1 MMERFVFI
9 HGSSVG
15 QSVFM
20 PVDGVE
26 TIGNDI
32 ANKYFQGRTLR
43 QKESSAK
50 MALFVDLYKDSNGAL
65 YCIYSLVN
73 NDCRGANGREG
84 QYFALSIVCKSVY
97 VYPEIVYKMLYSA
110 YSQMFKANKIL
121 ETNKEG
127 EDQFVISQFKDE
139 EEYLSV
145 FIKQIR
151 DVFDTISS
159 GLYKTFDS
167 SIHLADYDSWRGTKV
182 CIEVCN
188 SIETFDSLCEIGR
201 LYISGEYESPSQKIK
216 VLEGRIKSLEAEK
229 AKFERHNAETK
240 RFEKSK
246 VRDEIEKLNLEIKQK
261 DNEIESLSAENNGFK
276 AAIEIV
282 HNELDKYAKVGKAI
296 SNLQGKKSQYE
307 SKSKKDLL
315 KICLLFIVLVLNILV
330 GVMNYAFFRDLS
342 SSLEKLQEKGEITGG
357 GKQASS
363 LDISPKELVFEAG
376 GGEQHIQVS
385 TDVEWECPNSPKD
398 KDWLELQKKG
408 NNDLLVLAT
417 SHDSTEGR
425 QCTITLKAGNSEEK
439 QISIIQKGKPVTAA
453 NEYTIIVQNSKG
465 ETLNQGDSVQIGEE
479 LSVVVTNPSLAASGF
494 GWQYTNCSGK
504 TNNYK
509 QVKVKVERPRN
520 KDDDVVVIS
529 YGDLNNDDKRT
540 RFKLKLNPENEK

>member
-1 MMERFVFI
+1 MERFVFI

-121 ETNKEG
+121 ETNIEG

-261 DNEIESLSAENNGFK
+261 DNEIESLSAENNGYK

-363 LDISPKELVFEAG
+363 LVISSKELVFEAG

-385 TDVEWECPNSPKD
+385 TDVEWECPKSPE
-398 KDWLELQKKG
+398 DWLVLQKKG
-408 NNDLLVLAT
+408 NNDLLVSAT
-417 SHDSTEGR
+417 SHDSIEDR
-425 QCTITLKAGNSEEK
+425 QCTFMLKAGNSEEK

-453 NEYTIIVQNSKG
+453 NGYIFIVKNRKG
-465 ETLNQGDSVQIGEE
+465 ETLSQGDSVHIGEV
-479 LSVVVTNPSLAASGF
+479 LSVKVTNPRKEASGF
-494 GWQYTNCSGK
+494 GWCYSNCSGDK
-504 TNNYK
+504 RNLDK
-509 QVKVKVERPRN
+509 VEVKVENPSN
-520 KDDDVVVIS
+520 KDDHDVVFS
-529 YGDLNNDDKRT
+529 YGDLQNKDKRT
-540 RFKLKLNPENEK
+540 QFYLKLILDKKNKR

>member
-261 DNEIESLSAENNGFK
+261 DNEIESLSAENNGYK

-363 LDISPKELVFEAG
+363 LVISSKELVFEAG

-385 TDVEWECPNSPKD
+385 TDVEWECPKSPE
-398 KDWLELQKKG
+398 DWLVLQKKG
-408 NNDLLVLAT
+408 NNDLLVSAT
-417 SHDSTEGR
+417 SHDSIEDR
-425 QCTITLKAGNSEEK
+425 QCTFMLKAGNSEEK

-453 NEYTIIVQNSKG
+453 NGYIFIVKNRKG
-465 ETLNQGDSVQIGEE
+465 ETLNQGDSVHIGEV
-479 LSVVVTNPSLAASGF
+479 LSVEVTNPRKEASGF
-494 GWQYTNCSGK
+494 GWCYSNCSGDK
-504 TNNYK
+504 RNLDK
-509 QVKVKVERPRN
+509 VEVKVENPSN
-520 KDDDVVVIS
+520 KDDHDVVFS
-529 YGDLNNDDKRT
+529 YGDLQNRDKRT
-540 RFKLKLNPENEK
+540 QFYLKLILDKKNKR

>member
-127 EDQFVISQFKDE
+127 EGQFVISQFKDE

-246 VRDEIEKLNLEIKQK
+246 VRDEIDKLNLEIKQK
-261 DNEIESLSAENNGFK
+261 DNEIESLSAENNGYK

-342 SSLEKLQEKGEITGG
+342 SSLEKLQEKGEITGD
-357 GKQASS
+357 GKQAS
-363 LDISPKELVFEAG
+363 
-376 GGEQHIQVS
+376 
-385 TDVEWECPNSPKD
+385 
-398 KDWLELQKKG
+398 
-408 NNDLLVLAT
+408 
-417 SHDSTEGR
+417 
-425 QCTITLKAGNSEEK
+425 
-439 QISIIQKGKPVTAA
+439 IQKGKPLY
-453 NEYTIIVQNSKG
+453 EIIVKNSKG
-465 ETLNQGDSVQIGEE
+465 DTLNQGDSVQIGEE
-479 LSVVVTNPSLAASGF
+479 LSVEVTNPSLVASGF

-509 QVKVKVERPRN
+509 QVKVKVEGPRN
-520 KDDDVVVIS
+520 NDDDVVVIS
-529 YGDLNNDDKRT
+529 YGDLNNDDNRT
-540 RFKLKLNPENEK
+540 RFKLKLNL

>member
-43 QKESSAK
+43 QKKSSAK
-50 MALFVDLYKDSNGAL
+50 LALFVDLYKDSNGAL

-110 YSQMFKANKIL
+110 YSQMFKANRIL
-121 ETNKEG
+121 ENNKEG
-127 EDQFVISQFKDE
+127 EDQFVISQFKEE

-182 CIEVCN
+182 CIDVCN

-229 AKFERHNAETK
+229 AKLERHSVETK

-261 DNEIESLSAENNGFK
+261 DNEIESLLAENNGYK

-342 SSLEKLQEKGEITGG
+342 SSLEKLQDKGEITEG

-363 LDISPKELVFEAG
+363 LVISTKELEFEAG
-376 GGEQHIQVS
+376 GGDQHIQVI
-385 TDVEWECPNSPKD
+385 TDVEWECPTSPAE
-398 KDWLELQKKG
+398 WLVLQKKG
-408 NNDLLVLAT
+408 NKDLLVSAT
-417 SHDSTEGR
+417 PNDSTEGR
-425 QCTITLKAGNSEEK
+425 QCTFMLKAGNSEEK
-439 QISIIQKGKPVTAA
+439 QINIIQKGKTAD
-453 NEYTIIVQNSKG
+453 IVYNIKVKNSKG
-465 ETLNQGDSVQIGEE
+465 ETLNQGDSVQIGEK
-479 LSVVVTNPSLAASGF
+479 LSVEVTNPSMEPKGF
-494 GWQYTNCSGK
+494 GWKYSNCSGQRDNLK
-504 TNNYK
+504 KVTVTVEKQNND
-509 QVKVKVERPRN
+509 
-520 KDDDVVVIS
+520 DDDVVIA
-529 YGDLNNDDKRT
+529 YGDLNYKDKRT
-540 RFKLKLNPENEK
+540 RFTLKLNPDNEK